1 MSTDCERLAAL
12 FSERRRGELSSED
25 ARALDAHLAGC
36 PRCRE
41 EAAGLQS
48 VLAAVELPPVSI
60 QELEALQSRRIGEG
74 PRPVARS
81 GAWKLPAVLVA
92 AAAAAV
98 LTVSVRPASRHQAG
112 PVAPLETAA
121 ASAGDELLPED
132 AYSQE
137 LFPEMT
143 SDTGDDGQ
151 VSLEDDALS
160 LEGSGLFG
168 NLDG

>member
-1 MSTDCERLAAL
+1 MSVDCDRLAAL
-12 FSERRRGELSSED
+12 LSERRRGELAAEE

-36 PRCRE
+36 ARCRE
-41 EAAGLQS
+41 EVAGLEA

-60 QELEALQSRRIGEG
+60 QELEALRSRRIGEG

-98 LTVSVRPASRHQAG
+98 LTVSVRPASRHHAA
-112 PVAPLETAA
+112 PTAPLETAA
-121 ASAGDELLPED
+121 VSAGRALPQDD
-132 AYSQE
+132 AFAQD

-151 VSLEDDALS
+151 ASLEEDALS
-160 LEGSGLFG
+160 LEGPGLFG